1 MTCLVYFQTLAP
13 THKIDNHLV
22 ALVICIP
29 WFIFTEVSPGWK
41 FILCFHLYIVSPNTF
56 YTSIFVDLLL
66 VSRFYRYIQKY
77 VFVFRN
83 GFFCRIRQGLEI
95 GIVERIKLD
104 LEWTIKP

>member
-1 MTCLVYFQTLAP
+1 M
-13 THKIDNHLV
+13 V

-29 WFIFTEVSPGWK
+29 WFMGGNSSYVSTY
-41 FILCFHLYIVSPNTF
+41 ILFLPIHSIVYS
-56 YTSIFVDLLL
+56 SIFVDLLL

-77 VFVFRN
+77 KFVFRN